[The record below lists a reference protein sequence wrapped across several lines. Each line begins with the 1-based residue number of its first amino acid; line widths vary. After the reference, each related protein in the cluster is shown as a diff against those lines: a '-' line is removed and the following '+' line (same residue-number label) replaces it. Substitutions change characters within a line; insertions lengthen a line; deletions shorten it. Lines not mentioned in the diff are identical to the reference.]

1 MRVSTGEEVPPPGS
15 TYPWSSAAEG
25 WKVHTAPPCCVHHH
39 HLWAELKTE
48 RGWNTK
54 RHKELEWGEKDTVFL
69 KERKIR
75 SWFDLQSIC
84 LWCWCCS
91 SSRSRHRHYQQTE
104 GSPVLS
110 TALVSSASTSFTPER
125 TAQAD
130 PLFWKHL
137 WSNDKTDMKQK
148 WVCHL
153 WFSVISEHLGRNAA
167 SLFKADKPIV

>member
-1 MRVSTGEEVPPPGS
+1 MKSEGLNRWGSASPWIHAPLVLSSRGLKGAHSSTMLCPPPS
-15 TYPWSSAAEG
+15 PLS
-25 WKVHTAPPCCVHHH
+25 
-39 HLWAELKTE
+39 
-48 RGWNTK
+48 RTK
-54 RHKELEWGEKDTVFL
+54 DRKRMKRKEAQRAGMRW
-69 KERKIR
+69 ERKIR

-84 LWCWCCS
+84 LWCWCSSS

-125 TAQAD
+125 TAEAD